1 MLPLLQ
7 VVGAGL
13 SAISALKSLTSSSTT
28 AGASNTSNTGTSN
41 TNTNATDA
49 LASTLAGSKT
59 TATGGSELQ
68 DRFLKLLVT
77 QMKNQDPLNPMDNA
91 QVTTQL
97 AQISTVG
104 GIDKLNTT
112 LQTLSSSMLAAQ
124 SVQSSAIIGR
134 DVYASGSTLALT
146 DGKATGAFELKQDAD
161 HVFVQISNSSGALL
175 RTLDLGAAKTG
186 MSAFEWDGKTD
197 AGNTVTSGMFT
208 FQVTAARGN
217 ATIPVDPMMAGRVDG
232 VSLTNGVRLNLQGGG
247 DIGMSDVKRIL

>member
-1 MLPLLQ
+1 M
-7 VVGAGL
+7 A
-13 SAISALKSLTSSSTT
+13 TT
-28 AGASNTSNTGTSN
+28 NPV
-41 TNTNATDA
+41 
-49 LASTLAGSKT
+49 
-59 TATGGSELQ
+59 TATEQLINSFNQAGKQTSAAAEMQ

-134 DVYASGSTLALT
+134 DVYASGSTLALA

-161 HVFVQISNSSGALL
+161 HVFVQIS
-175 RTLDLGAAKTG
+175 
-186 MSAFEWDGKTD
+186 DG
-197 AGNTVTSGMFT
+197 
-208 FQVTAARGN
+208 
-217 ATIPVDPMMAGRVDG
+217 
-232 VSLTNGVRLNLQGGG
+232 
-247 DIGMSDVKRIL
+247 

>member
-28 AGASNTSNTGTSN
+28 SGASTTSNTRPSN
-41 TNTNATDA
+41 TKTNPTDA

-112 LQTLSSSMLAAQ
+112 LATLSSSMLAAQ
-124 SVQSSAIIGR
+124 SLQSSAIIGR
-134 DVYASGSTLALT
+134 DVYASGSTLGLA
-146 DGKATGAFELKQDAD
+146 DG
-161 HVFVQISNSSGALL
+161 
-175 RTLDLGAAKTG
+175 
-186 MSAFEWDGKTD
+186 
-197 AGNTVTSGMFT
+197 
-208 FQVTAARGN
+208 
-217 ATIPVDPMMAGRVDG
+217 
-232 VSLTNGVRLNLQGGG
+232 
-247 DIGMSDVKRIL
+247 